1 MLWLAWLGGV
11 QALELNAEALA
22 QLRSGEVLVEVGPD
36 PQGAAGLI
44 EAVIEVSTSP
54 RKLWDAMVD
63 CERSKRTLPALKTCR
78 VTERAGDGSF
88 DVREHVVQWVWPL
101 PAVRT
106 VFRSDYRPFA
116 SIAFKLVEGD
126 LAVMEGDWRLEPVRQ
141 GAATRLRYRAR
152 ITPGWPV
159 PGALVRAA
167 LMSDIPNTLRA
178 LRLEAA
184 GRE

>member
-106 VFRSDYRPFA
+106 AIWRS
-116 SIAFKLVEGD
+116 
-126 LAVMEGDWRLEPVRQ
+126 WREIGSLNRC
-141 GAATRLRYRAR
+141 ARAR
-152 ITPGWPV
+152 RRGSGT
-159 PGALVRAA
+159 
-167 LMSDIPNTLRA
+167 
-178 LRLEAA
+178 
-184 GRE
+184 GRGSHRVGPCLAPSCAPR